1 MKSTSN
7 LLRSLLRIQKAV
19 RAPASTSAPAVDLSG
34 GNKNISASKLVVMS
48 GVFPPIVT
56 PFASNQ
62 SVAWDKLEENVTK
75 LNREPLSG
83 YLVHGSNGEFCYL
96 DTRERLEMVKTVR
109 GLCGPGKLLLAGS
122 GAESTLETVRM
133 TEAMAAA
140 GADVAV
146 VVTPSYY
153 KSNQ

>member
-1 MKSTSN
+1 MAKWNGTE
-7 LLRSLLRIQKAV
+7 LR
-19 RAPASTSAPAVDLSG
+19 G
-34 GNKNISASKLVVMS
+34 YVV
-48 GVFPPIVT
+48 
-56 PFASNQ
+56 
-62 SVAWDKLEENVTK
+62 E
-75 LNREPLSG
+75 
-83 YLVHGSNGEFCYL
+83 GSNGEFCYL

-153 KSNQ
+153 KGSCGKKDSEE

>member
-1 MKSTSN
+1 MPPVQPPQLTCQVGQIS
-7 LLRSLLRIQKAV
+7 
-19 RAPASTSAPAVDLSG
+19 PADDEVDESSG
-34 GNKNISASKLVVMS
+34 SFS

-62 SVAWDKLEENVTK
+62 SVAWDKLEENLSK
-75 LNREPLSG
+75 LNTEPLAG

-109 GLCGPGKLLLAGS
+109 GLCGPDKLLLAGS

-153 KSNQ
+153 KG

>member
-1 MKSTSN
+1 M
-7 LLRSLLRIQKAV
+7 
-19 RAPASTSAPAVDLSG
+19 
-34 GNKNISASKLVVMS
+34 
-48 GVFPPIVT
+48 T

-62 SVAWDKLEENVTK
+62 SVAWDKLEENLSK
-75 LNREPLSG
+75 LNTEPLAG

-109 GLCGPGKLLLAGS
+109 SLCGPGKLLLAGS

-146 VVTPSYY
+146 VVSCHRRRRSEGEIQCFPGENKKKRNNAIAGTVLSLMVHFIREAR
-153 KSNQ
+153 

>member
-1 MKSTSN
+1 M
-7 LLRSLLRIQKAV
+7 L
-19 RAPASTSAPAVDLSG
+19 
-34 GNKNISASKLVVMS
+34 S

-56 PFASNQ
+56 PFATNQ
-62 SVAWDKLEENVTK
+62 SLAWDKLEENVSK
-75 LNREPLSG
+75 LNSEPLAG
-83 YLVHGSNGEFCYL
+83 YLVHGSNGEFVYL
-96 DTRERLEMVKTVR
+96 DTRERLQMVETVR
-109 GLCGPGKLLLAGS
+109 SLTGPGKLLLAGS

-153 KSNQ
+153 KGTVQCDSVTVP